1 MFICRCPF
9 LFVNNRK
16 GFLMPKH
23 ETVPSFES
31 MEALQRGLA
40 QKDRFEQCDLYPR
53 DGQEVLGEA
62 EETASRLIG
71 TTPDQTLIFN
81 NGMAAIDTAVEA
93 ALYHEGME
101 GESVIAVS
109 AILYAQSGVRLQNY
123 GRLGIDVAKFDSGCA
138 SNTQQILDKGPA
150 VVFAETVG
158 NGPGTP
164 VLDHRLLLEATRDEE
179 CSPVI
184 ILDNTLPLSTGLPL
198 AEQLNEDDK
207 VIVVES
213 GTKSYTQNAEI
224 SGIAYTKHPELLLAL
239 KTLRRD
245 KGTIPG
251 VGSTERIK
259 LLLPESKRSFD
270 ARNKDL
276 FKNTS
281 ILAHFLDEIANETK
295 DFVVSNPAL
304 ESHDN
309 YELSKELNLPDGGS
323 PVLFLQPTML
333 GMHVELATK
342 LWSNP
347 KVHEHAELG
356 QSFGFDKTRIL
367 YDDRSGTVRIAGGSD
382 TDAEALGE
390 AFKEALC
397 L

>member
-1 MFICRCPF
+1 MAR
-9 LFVNNRK
+9 
-16 GFLMPKH
+16 H

-31 MEALQRGLA
+31 IEALRRGLE
-40 QKDRFEQCDLYPR
+40 QKDAFEQRDLYPR
-53 DGQEVLGEA
+53 DGQEALGEA
-62 EETASRLIG
+62 EEVASRLIG

-81 NGMAAIDTAVEA
+81 NGMATIDTAVEA
-93 ALYHEGME
+93 ALYHQGSE

-123 GRLGIDVAKFDSGCA
+123 GRLGINVAKFDSGCDL
-138 SNTQQILDKGPA
+138 NTQRILDKKPD

-164 VLDHRLLLEATRDEE
+164 VLDHRLLLEATRDKE

-184 ILDNTLPLSTGLPL
+184 ILDNTLPLSSGLPL
-198 AEQLNEDDK
+198 AEQLTEADK

-259 LLLPESKRSFD
+259 LLLPESKRAFD
-270 ARNKDL
+270 TRNKDL
-276 FKNTS
+276 FRNTS
-281 ILAHFLDEIANETK
+281 ILAHILDDIAAETK

-304 ESHDN
+304 SSHDN
-309 YELSKELNLPDGGS
+309 CELSKELNLPDGGS
-323 PVLFLQPTML
+323 PVLFLQPTIL
-333 GMHVELATK
+333 GTHVELATK
-342 LWSNP
+342 IWSNP
-347 KVHEHAELG
+347 AVHEHAELG

-367 YDDRSGTVRIAGGSD
+367 YDDRSGTVRIAGGAD
-382 TDAEALGE
+382 TDAKALGQAFREALS
-390 AFKEALC
+390 L
-397 L
+397 